1 MSHNYIIGIDL
12 GTTYSCVGVWKN
24 NKVEIIANSNSGN
37 RTTPSIISF
46 RKNEKLIGNSAKNLM
61 LRNYENTIYDAK
73 RLIGRNF
80 SDKEV
85 QEDIKYWPFQIESDE
100 NDKPMI
106 IASIKD
112 KKEKFYPE
120 QISALILKELKKNAE
135 DYLGKKVNNAVITV
149 PAYFNNNQRQS
160 TIDAGKIAGLNVLK
174 IINEPT
180 AAAIGFGFENP
191 KKDEKKVCVFDFGG
205 GTFDVTILSIKD
217 SNFII
222 NATGGDTHLGGQDI
236 DNTLVKY
243 CIQEFKELTGID
255 ISNNKTAIR
264 RVKNECE
271 KVKKFLSGVDEADI
285 DIDCLAKGEDFSITI
300 DKAKL
305 EDLCEKIFQR
315 CIIILKQTIE
325 ESGFKKEEIDEVVLV
340 GGSSRIPKIQE
351 MIKEYFGGE
360 SKLILSKTINAD
372 EAVAYGAAIVACG
385 NSYLND
391 DNDFNLNIKDV
402 IPLTL
407 GVGSKD
413 NMIPM
418 IKKNTNVPFKK
429 VKTFHTIKDNQTD
442 FGIGIY
448 EGEEKLVK
456 DNILLDTFYL
466 RNITKAPKG
475 ETKMEITFDVDE
487 NGILN
492 VTAKEKGNNN
502 EKKIKVERGNE
513 EIDNLIN
520 EQIKFINGKYS
531 KKGQSLKYL
540 KN

>member
-1 MSHNYIIGIDL
+1 MVESTAIGIDL
-12 GTTYSCVGVWKN
+12 GTTYSCVGVYKN
-24 NKVEIIANSNSGN
+24 NQIQILQENGE
-37 RTTPSIISF
+37 RTFPSIISF
-46 RKNEKLIGNSAKNLM
+46 VKSDILLGFTAKNQMYKNL
-61 LRNYENTIYDAK
+61 ENTIYDAK

-80 SDKEV
+80 NDKEV
-85 QEDIKYWPFQIESDE
+85 QEDKKFWTF
-100 NDKPMI
+100 NLKRN
-106 IASIKD
+106 
-112 KKEKFYPE
+112 KKEKPVVMVKINEEEKGLFPE
-120 QISALILKELKKNAE
+120 NISGIILKELKKRAE
-135 DYLGKKVNNAVITV
+135 EYLGREVKEAVITV

-160 TIDAGKIAGLNVLK
+160 TIDAGKNAGFNK
-174 IINEPT
+174 IKLINEPT
-180 AAAIGFGFENP
+180 AAAIAYGIENESN
-191 KKDEKKVCVFDFGG
+191 KERKICVFDFGG
-205 GTFDVTILSIKD
+205 GTFDVTIIKVKG
-217 SNFII
+217 NTFII
-222 NATGGDTHLGGQDI
+222 KATGGDTHLGGQDI
-236 DNTLVKY
+236 DNLLVEY
-243 CIQEFKELTGID
+243 CIQEFKDETGID
-255 ISNNKTAIR
+255 ISNNKKAIVR
-264 RVKNECE
+264 LKNECE
-271 KVKKFLSGVDEADI
+271 KKKKFLSAADEVEISVDSISKGDDLSVNIDRDNFENLCKDI
-285 DIDCLAKGEDFSITI
+285 F
-300 DKAKL
+300 
-305 EDLCEKIFQR
+305 EK
-315 CIIILKQTIE
+315 CMKKLKQIIE

>member
-24 NKVEIIANSNSGN
+24 NKAEIIANSNTGN
-37 RTTPSIISF
+37 RTTPSIISI
-46 RKNEKLIGNSAKNLM
+46 KQNEILIGNSAKNLM

-85 QEDIKYWPFQIESDE
+85 QEDIKHWPFKVKD
-100 NDKPMI
+100 NGKNKPI
-106 IASIKD
+106 ISVLID
-112 KKEKFYPE
+112 GKEKTFYPE
-120 QISALILKELKKNAE
+120 EVSALILKELKKDAE
-135 DYLGKKVNNAVITV
+135 EYLGREVKEAVITV
-149 PAYFNNNQRQS
+149 PAHFNNNQREA
-160 TIDAGKIAGLNVLK
+160 TIEAGKIAGLNV
-174 IINEPT
+174 IRTINEPT
-180 AAAIGFGFENP
+180 AAAIAYGIENESN
-191 KKDEKKVCVFDFGG
+191 KERKICVFDFGG
-205 GTFDVTILSIKD
+205 GTFDVTIIKVKG
-217 SNFII
+217 NTFII
-222 NATGGDTHLGGQDI
+222 KVTGGDTHLGGQDI

-271 KVKKFLSGVDEADI
+271 KVKKFLSGVDEADM
-285 DIDCLAKGEDFSITI
+285 DIDCLAKGEDFSISI

-502 EKKIKVERGNE
+502 EKKIKVERGKRNE
-513 EIDNLIN
+513 NTIKNLVQGIT
-520 EQIKFINGKYS
+520 QI
-531 KKGQSLKYL
+531 LK
-540 KN
+540 

>member
-1 MSHNYIIGIDL
+1 M
-12 GTTYSCVGVWKN
+12 
-24 NKVEIIANSNSGN
+24 E
-37 RTTPSIISF
+37 
-46 RKNEKLIGNSAKNLM
+46 
-61 LRNYENTIYDAK
+61 
-73 RLIGRNF
+73 
-80 SDKEV
+80 
-85 QEDIKYWPFQIESDE
+85 
-100 NDKPMI
+100 
-106 IASIKD
+106 
-112 KKEKFYPE
+112 
-120 QISALILKELKKNAE
+120 
-135 DYLGKKVNNAVITV
+135 
-149 PAYFNNNQRQS
+149 
-160 TIDAGKIAGLNVLK
+160 GKIAGLNVLK

-502 EKKIKVERGNE
+502 EKKIKVERGKRNE
-513 EIDNLIN
+513 NTIKNLVQGIT
-520 EQIKFINGKYS
+520 QI
-531 KKGQSLKYL
+531 LK
-540 KN
+540 

>member
-1 MSHNYIIGIDL
+1 MVESTAIGIDL
-12 GTTYSCVGVWKN
+12 GTTYSCVGVYKN
-24 NKVEIIANSNSGN
+24 NQIQILQENGE
-37 RTTPSIISF
+37 RTFPSIISF
-46 RKNEKLIGNSAKNLM
+46 VKSDILLGFTAKNQMYKNL
-61 LRNYENTIYDAK
+61 ENTIYDAK

-80 SDKEV
+80 NDKEV
-85 QEDIKYWPFQIESDE
+85 QEDKKFWTF
-100 NDKPMI
+100 NLKRN
-106 IASIKD
+106 
-112 KKEKFYPE
+112 KKEKPVVMVKINEEEKGLFPE
-120 QISALILKELKKNAE
+120 NISGIILKELKKRAE
-135 DYLGKKVNNAVITV
+135 EYLGREVKEAVITV

-160 TIDAGKIAGLNVLK
+160 TIDAGKIAGLNV
-174 IINEPT
+174 IRTINEPT
-180 AAAIGFGFENP
+180 AAAIAYGIENESN
-191 KKDEKKVCVFDFGG
+191 KERKICVFDFGG
-205 GTFDVTILSIKD
+205 GTFDVTIIKVKG
-217 SNFII
+217 NTFII
-222 NATGGDTHLGGQDI
+222 KATGGDTHLGGQDI
-236 DNTLVKY
+236 DNLLVEY
-243 CIQEFKELTGID
+243 CIQEFKNETGID
-255 ISNNKTAIR
+255 ISNDKKAIAR
-264 RVKNECE
+264 LKNECE
-271 KVKKFLSGVDEADI
+271 KKKKFLSAADEVEISVDSI
-285 DIDCLAKGEDFSITI
+285 SKGEDFCITI

-492 VTAKEKGNNN
+492 IKAKETGENNN
-502 EKKIKVERGNE
+502 KK
-513 EIDNLIN
+513 EITVVKGKISDEIN
-520 EQIKFINGKYS
+520 
-531 KKGQSLKYL
+531 
-540 KN
+540 

>member
-1 MSHNYIIGIDL
+1 MVESTAIGIDL
-12 GTTYSCVGVWKN
+12 GTTYSCVGVYKN
-24 NKVEIIANSNSGN
+24 NQIQILQENGE
-37 RTTPSIISF
+37 RTFPSIISF
-46 RKNEKLIGNSAKNLM
+46 VKSDILLGFTAKNQMYKNL
-61 LRNYENTIYDAK
+61 ENTIYDAK

-85 QEDIKYWPFQIESDE
+85 QEDKKFWTF
-100 NDKPMI
+100 NLKRN
-106 IASIKD
+106 
-112 KKEKFYPE
+112 KKEKPVVMVNINEEEKGLFPE
-120 QISALILKELKKNAE
+120 NISGIILKELKKRAE
-135 DYLGKKVNNAVITV
+135 EYLGREVKEAVITV

-160 TIDAGKIAGLNVLK
+160 TIDAGKNAGFNK
-174 IINEPT
+174 IKLINEPT
-180 AAAIGFGFENP
+180 AAAIAYGIENESN
-191 KKDEKKVCVFDFGG
+191 KERKICVFDFGG
-205 GTFDVTILSIKD
+205 GTFDVTIIKVKG
-217 SNFII
+217 NTFII
-222 NATGGDTHLGGQDI
+222 KATGGDTHLGGQDI
-236 DNTLVKY
+236 DNLLVEY
-243 CIQEFKELTGID
+243 CIQEFKNETGID
-255 ISNNKTAIR
+255 ISNDKKAIAR
-264 RVKNECE
+264 LKNECE
-271 KVKKFLSGVDEADI
+271 KKKKFLSAADEVEISVDSISKGDDLSVNIDRDNFENLCKDI
-285 DIDCLAKGEDFSITI
+285 F
-300 DKAKL
+300 
-305 EDLCEKIFQR
+305 EK
-315 CIIILKQTIE
+315 CMKKLKQIIE

-492 VTAKEKGNNN
+492 IKAKETGENNN
-502 EKKIKVERGNE
+502 KK
-513 EIDNLIN
+513 EITVV
-520 EQIKFINGKYS
+520 KGKTSDEY
-531 KKGQSLKYL
+531 
-540 KN
+540 